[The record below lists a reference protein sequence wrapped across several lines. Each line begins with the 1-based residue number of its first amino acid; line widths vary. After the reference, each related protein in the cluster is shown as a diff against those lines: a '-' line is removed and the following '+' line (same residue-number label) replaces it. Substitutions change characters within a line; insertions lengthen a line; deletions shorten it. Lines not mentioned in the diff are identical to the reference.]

1 MSVAGALLL
10 LWVVSPVAGTVGY
23 LQVAIP
29 AQLFRLSARLSRRSL
44 RAVGL
49 DSSAV
54 TWPNTALHRRLFG
67 DPATAL
73 DRACERPE
81 EFRIVVLGIRLTGI
95 LFVILSLS
103 AAVLG
108 AVVLATG

>member
-1 MSVAGALLL
+1 MSMAAALL
-10 LWVVSPVAGTVGY
+10 LWVFSPVAGTIGY

-29 AQLFRLSARLSRRSL
+29 AQLFRLSARLSRSGL

-49 DSSAV
+49 DSSTV
-54 TWPNTALHRRLFG
+54 TWPNTPLQRQLFG

-103 AAVLG
+103 TAILG
-108 AVVLATG
+108 AVILATD

>member
-1 MSVAGALLL
+1 MSVAAALIL
-10 LWVVSPVAGTVGY
+10 LWMVSPVAMTIGY

-29 AQLFRLSARLSRRSL
+29 AQIFRLGARLSRSGL

-49 DSSAV
+49 EPSLV
-54 TWPNTALHRRLFG
+54 TWPNTPLQRRVFG

-81 EFRIVVLGIRLTGI
+81 EFRLVVLGIRLTGV
-95 LFVILSLS
+95 LFVIVSLS

-108 AVVLATG
+108 GVVLATG

>member
-1 MSVAGALLL
+1 ML
-10 LWVVSPVAGTVGY
+10 LWVFSPVAGTIGY

-29 AQLFRLSARLSRRSL
+29 AQLFRLSARLGRSGL

-49 DSSAV
+49 ESSVV
-54 TWPNTALHRRLFG
+54 TWPNTPLQRRLFG
-67 DPATAL
+67 DPASAL

-81 EFRIVVLGIRLTGI
+81 DFRIVVLGVRLTGV
-95 LFVILSLS
+95 LFVILALS

-108 AVVLATG
+108 AVILATD

>member
-1 MSVAGALLL
+1 MSVAAAVL
-10 LWVVSPVAGTVGY
+10 LWIVSPVAATIGY

-29 AQLFRLSARLSRRSL
+29 AQLFRLSARVGRSAL

-49 DSSAV
+49 ESSVV
-54 TWPNTALHRRLFG
+54 TWPNTPLQRRLFG

-81 EFRIVVLGIRLTGI
+81 EFRLVVLGIRVTGI
-95 LFVILSLS
+95 LFVILALS

-108 AVVLATG
+108 AVILATG

>member
-1 MSVAGALLL
+1 MSVAAAVL
-10 LWVVSPVAGTVGY
+10 LWIFSPVAGTIGY

-29 AQLFRLSARLSRRSL
+29 AQLFRLSARLSRCGL

-49 DSSAV
+49 DSSVV
-54 TWPNTALHRRLFG
+54 TWPNTPVQRRLFG

-81 EFRIVVLGIRLTGI
+81 DFGVVVLGIRLTGI

-103 AAVLG
+103 AAILG
-108 AVVLATG
+108 AVILATD

>member
-1 MSVAGALLL
+1 MSMAAAVL
-10 LWVVSPVAGTVGY
+10 LWVFSPVAGTIGY

-29 AQLFRLSARLSRRSL
+29 ARLFGLSSRLSRSAL
-44 RAVGL
+44 QAVGL
-49 DSSAV
+49 DSSVA
-54 TWPNTALHRRLFG
+54 TWPNTPLQRRLFG

-73 DRACERPE
+73 DRACEHPE
-81 EFRIVVLGIRLTGI
+81 EFRLVVLGIRFTGI

-108 AVVLATG
+108 AVVLAKG

>member
-1 MSVAGALLL
+1 MSVAAALLL
-10 LWVVSPVAGTVGY
+10 LWVVSPVAGTIGY

-29 AQLFRLSARLSRRSL
+29 AQLFRLSARLSKSGL
-44 RAVGL
+44 HAVGL
-49 DSSAV
+49 KSSAV

-67 DPATAL
+67 DPATFL
-73 DRACERPE
+73 DRACNHPE
-81 EFRIVVLGIRLTGI
+81 QFRMVVLGIRLAGI

-108 AVVLATG
+108 AVMLATG

>member
-1 MSVAGALLL
+1 MSVGVALFL
-10 LWVVSPVAGTVGY
+10 LWVVSPVAGTIGY
-23 LQVAIP
+23 LDVAIP

-49 DSSAV
+49 ESSAV
-54 TWPNTALHRRLFG
+54 TWPNTPLQRRLFG

-73 DRACERPE
+73 DRACEHPE
-81 EFRIVVLGIRLTGI
+81 EFRLVVVGIRLTGI

>member
-1 MSVAGALLL
+1 MSVAAALLL

-29 AQLFRLSARLSRRSL
+29 GRLFGLSARLSRRSL

-49 DSSAV
+49 ESSAV
-54 TWPNTALHRRLFG
+54 TWPNTPLQRRLFG
-67 DPATAL
+67 EPATAL
-73 DRACERPE
+73 DRACEHPE
-81 EFRIVVLGIRLTGI
+81 EFRLVVAGIRLTGI
-95 LFVILSLS
+95 LFVIVSLS

-108 AVVLATG
+108 AVVLAME

>member
-1 MSVAGALLL
+1 MSVAAAVL
-10 LWVVSPVAGTVGY
+10 LWIVSPIAGTIGY

-29 AQLFRLSARLSRRSL
+29 DRLFGLSARLWRSGL
-44 RAVGL
+44 RTIGV
-49 DSSAV
+49 DSSV
-54 TWPNTALHRRLFG
+54 MTWPNTPLQRWLFG

-73 DRACERPE
+73 DRACDHPE
-81 EFRIVVLGIRLTGI
+81 DFREVVLGIRLTGI

-108 AVVLATG
+108 AVVLATA

>member
-1 MSVAGALLL
+1 MSVAAAVL
-10 LWVVSPVAGTVGY
+10 LWIVSPVAATIGY

-29 AQLFRLSARLSRRSL
+29 DRLFALSARLSRSGL
-44 RAVGL
+44 RTVGL
-49 DSSAV
+49 DSSVV
-54 TWPNTALHRRLFG
+54 TWPNTPLQRRLFG

-81 EFRIVVLGIRLTGI
+81 EFRVVVLGIRLTGI
-95 LFVILSLS
+95 LLVILSLS

-108 AVVLATG
+108 AIILATR

>member
-1 MSVAGALLL
+1 MSVAAALLL

-29 AQLFRLSARLSRRSL
+29 DRLFSLGARVSRRSL
-44 RAVGL
+44 RAVGVE
-49 DSSAV
+49 SSAM
-54 TWPNTALHRRLFG
+54 TWPNTPLQRRLFG

-73 DRACERPE
+73 DRACEHPE
-81 EFRIVVLGIRLTGI
+81 EFRLVVAVIRLTGI
-95 LFVILSLS
+95 LFVVVSLS

>member
-1 MSVAGALLL
+1 MSVAAALIL

-23 LQVAIP
+23 LQVAVP
-29 AQLFRLSARLSRRSL
+29 AQLFRLSARLSRSGV

-49 DSSAV
+49 KSSVV
-54 TWPNTALHRRLFG
+54 TWPNTPLQRRLFG

-81 EFRIVVLGIRLTGI
+81 EFRVVVLGIRLTGI
-95 LFVILSLS
+95 LLVILSLS
-103 AAVLG
+103 SAVLG
-108 AVVLATG
+108 AIILATR

>member
-1 MSVAGALLL
+1 MSVAAAVL
-10 LWVVSPVAGTVGY
+10 LWIVSPVAGTIGY

-29 AQLFRLSARLSRRSL
+29 AQLFRLSARLSRSGL
-44 RAVGL
+44 RAIGL

-54 TWPNTALHRRLFG
+54 MWPNTPLQRQLFG

-73 DRACERPE
+73 DRACERPDD
-81 EFRIVVLGIRLTGI
+81 FRIVVLGIRATGV
-95 LFVILSLS
+95 LFVILALS

-108 AVVLATG
+108 AVILATA

>member
-1 MSVAGALLL
+1 MSVAAALF
-10 LWVVSPVAGTVGY
+10 LWVVSPVAGTIGY

-29 AQLFRLSARLSRRSL
+29 AQLFGLSARLSRSGL
-44 RAVGL
+44 RAVSL

-54 TWPNTALHRRLFG
+54 TWPNTPLQRRLFG

-73 DRACERPE
+73 DRACDRPE
-81 EFRIVVLGIRLTGI
+81 DFRIIVLGIRLTGV
-95 LFVILSLS
+95 LFVILALS

-108 AVVLATG
+108 AVVLAME

>member
-1 MSVAGALLL
+1 MSVGVALFL
-10 LWVVSPVAGTVGY
+10 LWVVSPLAGTIGY
-23 LQVAIP
+23 LEVAIP
-29 AQLFRLSARLSRRSL
+29 ARLFGLSARSWRRGL

-54 TWPNTALHRRLFG
+54 KVPATPLHRRLFG
-67 DPATAL
+67 DPAAAL
-73 DRACERPE
+73 DRACQHPE

-95 LFVILSLS
+95 LFVVLSLS

-108 AVVLATG
+108 AVVLAAG

>member
-1 MSVAGALLL
+1 MSLGAALFL
-10 LWVVSPVAGTVGY
+10 LWVVSPVAGTIGY

-29 AQLFRLSARLSRRSL
+29 AQLFGLSARLGRSGL

-49 DSSAV
+49 KSSAV

-73 DRACERPE
+73 DRACEHPE
-81 EFRIVVLGIRLTGI
+81 EFRIVVLSIRLTGV
-95 LFVILSLS
+95 LFVILALS

-108 AVVLATG
+108 GVVLATE

>member
-1 MSVAGALLL
+1 MSVVAALLL
-10 LWVVSPVAGTVGY
+10 LWVVSPGAGTIGY
-23 LQVAIP
+23 LQVAMP
-29 AQLFRLSARLSRRSL
+29 AQLFGLSARLSRRSL
-44 RAVGL
+44 QAVGV

-54 TWPNTALHRRLFG
+54 TWPHTPLHRQLFG

-73 DRACERPE
+73 DRACEHPE
-81 EFRIVVLGIRLTGI
+81 GFRTVVLGIRLTGI

-108 AVVLATG
+108 AVVLATS

>member
-1 MSVAGALLL
+1 MSVAAALLL
-10 LWVVSPVAGTVGY
+10 LWVVSPLAGTIGY
-23 LQVAIP
+23 LEVAIP
-29 AQLFRLSARLSRRSL
+29 ARLFGLSARLSRRSL

-49 DSSAV
+49 ESSVV
-54 TWPNTALHRRLFG
+54 TWPNTPLQRRLFG

-73 DRACERPE
+73 DRACEHPE
-81 EFRIVVLGIRLTGI
+81 EFRLVVVGTRLTGV

>member
-1 MSVAGALLL
+1 MSVAATVL
-10 LWVVSPVAGTVGY
+10 LWVFSPVAGTIGY

-29 AQLFRLSARLSRRSL
+29 AQLFRLSARLSRAGL

-49 DSSAV
+49 ESSVV
-54 TWPNTALHRRLFG
+54 TWPNTPLQRQLFG
-67 DPATAL
+67 DSATAL

-81 EFRIVVLGIRLTGI
+81 DFRIVVLGIRLTGV
-95 LFVILSLS
+95 LFVILALS

-108 AVVLATG
+108 AVVLAME

>member
-1 MSVAGALLL
+1 MSVAAALIL
-10 LWVVSPVAGTVGY
+10 LWVVSPLAGTIGY

-29 AQLFRLSARLSRRSL
+29 DRLFGLSTRLCRRGLRGLGFDPSALKW
-44 RAVGL
+44 VY
-49 DSSAV
+49 SS
-54 TWPNTALHRRLFG
+54 WHRRLFG
-67 DPATAL
+67 DPATFL
-73 DRACERPE
+73 DRASDHPE
-81 EFRIVVLGIRLTGI
+81 QFRTVVLGIRLQGI

>member
-1 MSVAGALLL
+1 MSVAAALLL
-10 LWVVSPVAGTVGY
+10 LWVVSPVAGTIGY

-29 AQLFRLSARLSRRSL
+29 AQLFGFSARASRRSL

-49 DSSAV
+49 ESSAV
-54 TWPNTALHRRLFG
+54 TWPNTPLQRRLFG

-73 DRACERPE
+73 DRACEHPE
-81 EFRIVVLGIRLTGI
+81 QFRVVVVGIRLTGV
-95 LFVILSLS
+95 LFVIVSLS

>member
-1 MSVAGALLL
+1 MSVAAAVL
-10 LWVVSPVAGTVGY
+10 LWIVSPVAGTIGY

-29 AQLFRLSARLSRRSL
+29 DRLFGLSARLSRSGL
-44 RAVGL
+44 RGVGL
-49 DSSAV
+49 ESSVV
-54 TWPNTALHRRLFG
+54 TWPNTRLQRRLFG

-108 AVVLATG
+108 AVILAAD

>member
-1 MSVAGALLL
+1 MSVAAALFL

-29 AQLFRLSARLSRRSL
+29 GRLFGLSARLSRRSL
-44 RAVGL
+44 RTVGIE
-49 DSSAV
+49 SSAV
-54 TWPNTALHRRLFG
+54 TWPNTPAQRRLFG
-67 DPATAL
+67 DPETAL

-81 EFRIVVLGIRLTGI
+81 QFRVVVLGIRLTGI

>member
-1 MSVAGALLL
+1 MSVAAAFIL
-10 LWVVSPVAGTVGY
+10 LWMVSPVAMTIGY

-29 AQLFRLSARLSRRSL
+29 AQIFRLGARLARSGL

-49 DSSAV
+49 EPSLV
-54 TWPNTALHRRLFG
+54 TWPNTPLQRRVFG

-81 EFRIVVLGIRLTGI
+81 EFRLVVLGIRLTGV
-95 LFVILSLS
+95 LFVVLSLS
-103 AAVLG
+103 AAVL
-108 AVVLATG
+108 